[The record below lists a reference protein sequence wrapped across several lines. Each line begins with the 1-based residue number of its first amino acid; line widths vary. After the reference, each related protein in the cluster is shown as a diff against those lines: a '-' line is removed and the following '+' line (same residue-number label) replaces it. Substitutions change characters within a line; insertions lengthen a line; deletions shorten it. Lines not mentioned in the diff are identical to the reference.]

1 MLTVSAD
8 PVVVESTLA
17 AGELSCPCSGMLAP
31 WGWARERTVTG
42 GDRFVRVR
50 PRRARCRACRATH
63 VLLPTV
69 LLLRRGYDVDVI
81 GGVMEL
87 FAVGIAARRIALRV
101 GIARSTVRGWLARFA
116 QRAGRIR
123 THFTVWLLRF
133 APSTSRVEP
142 AGDVVTDAVGLIG
155 CAGGASVAAGLG
167 FGSVWQFAAAAT
179 GGRLLCNTSSPFP
192 TP

>member
-8 PVVVESTLA
+8 PVVVESSLA
-17 AGELSCPCSGMLAP
+17 AGELACPCSGVLAP
-31 WGWARERTVTG
+31 WGWARERTVVG
-42 GDRFVRVR
+42 WDRFVRVR
-50 PRRARCRACRATH
+50 PRRARCRACGSTH

-69 LLLRRGYDVDVI
+69 LLLRRGWDVDVI
-81 GGVMEL
+81 GGVLEL
-87 FAVGIAARRIALRV
+87 FAVGVAARRIAVQV

-116 QRAGRIR
+116 QRSGRLR
-123 THFTVWLLRF
+123 THFAVWLLRL

-142 AGDVVTDAVGLIG
+142 AGEVVADAVGLIG
-155 CAGGASVAAGLG
+155 AAGAASVAAGLR